1 MSNTDQHDRTPS
13 HQHVHEH
20 LDGVRHAHEHGHED
34 HDHAHEHVHDGEHE
48 AADGRGPDAPDAHGH
63 DTEGSRPARGGEA
76 AP

>member
-1 MSNTDQHDRTPS
+1 
-13 HQHVHEH
+13 
-20 LDGVRHAHEHGHED
+20 
-34 HDHAHEHVHDGEHE
+34 VHDGEHE